1 VPAVKGASRT
11 YTFEREKTI
20 NTFFENQRVATSVE
34 RSVRATFGGMPD
46 IVCEELTDPDDN
58 EPQWSITCLS
68 EGVLDR
74 LHDTLE
80 HSLRANGV
88 KVKNIASDGG

>member
-1 VPAVKGASRT
+1 
-11 YTFEREKTI
+11 
-20 NTFFENQRVATSVE
+20 
-34 RSVRATFGGMPD
+34 MPD

-74 LHDTLE
+74 LRDTFE
-80 HSLRANGV
+80 QSLRANGV
-88 KVKNIASDGG
+88 KVKRVTNQ